1 VEGVLVFK
9 GLVVLNQVAVVLGSV
24 VQLRASIRSEL
35 LTKRK
40 IAESLL
46 GWSLPLNVEVL
57 EILWFVRCL
66 LHKGRAPEG
75 EGQPGAYCTG
85 SELAI
90 AHLALGVM
98 GLLDVRFRGM
108 FWFATVVGQTVYLGG
123 VATVHARDIF
133 KEKMYL
139 FDVLMSLAHIG
150 LSGIHDPLEAARPLP
165 ARRLWFDVRS

>member
-24 VQLRASIRSEL
+24 VQLRASIRSEP

-66 LHKGRAPEG
+66 LHRFFRESDEPR
-75 EGQPGAYCTG
+75 PG
-85 SELAI
+85 SRP
-90 AHLALGVM
+90 VNR
-98 GLLDVRFRGM
+98 VSF
-108 FWFATVVGQTVYLGG
+108 Q
-123 VATVHARDIF
+123 
-133 KEKMYL
+133 
-139 FDVLMSLAHIG
+139 
-150 LSGIHDPLEAARPLP
+150 AA
-165 ARRLWFDVRS
+165 AA